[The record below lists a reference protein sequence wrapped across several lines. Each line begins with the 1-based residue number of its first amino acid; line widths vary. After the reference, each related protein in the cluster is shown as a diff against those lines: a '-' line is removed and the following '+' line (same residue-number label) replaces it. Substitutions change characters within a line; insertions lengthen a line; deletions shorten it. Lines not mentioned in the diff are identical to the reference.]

1 MDIYQIFITHNR
13 IWSIREA
20 IRFSAVMLF
29 ALALGMYLK
38 QKKKSNNVSGYFRV
52 ACIIVLGNSFWL
64 NSFHKKSRNK
74 KIRIGA
80 ILVME
85 GNFWNRT
92 SWQISIRESG
102 FVIAGECFKYVSAD
116 AIWNAASIHF

>member
-1 MDIYQIFITHNR
+1 MEYKRSNLFFCGYV
-13 IWSIREA
+13 IRTCTWNVFETEE
-20 IRFSAVMLF
+20 
-29 ALALGMYLK
+29 
-38 QKKKSNNVSGYFRV
+38 KSNNVSGYFRV
-52 ACIIVLGNSFWL
+52 ACIIVFGNSFYE
-64 NSFHKKSRNK
+64 KSRKK

>member
-20 IRFSAVMLF
+20 ICFSAVMLF

-38 QKKKSNNVSGYFRV
+38 QKKKVTMCQV
-52 ACIIVLGNSFWL
+52 ILGNSFWL

-102 FVIAGECFKYVSAD
+102 FAIAGECFKYVSAD

>member
-1 MDIYQIFITHNR
+1 MEYKRSNLFFCGYV
-13 IWSIREA
+13 IRTCTWNVFETEE
-20 IRFSAVMLF
+20 
-29 ALALGMYLK
+29 
-38 QKKKSNNVSGYFRV
+38 KSNNVSGYFRV

-85 GNFWNRT
+85 DNFWNRT

-116 AIWNAASIHF
+116 AVWNAASIHF